1 MSALPKNDE
10 LAHVF
15 DFKKKESRKELTDK
29 IASYFSRVSNND
41 ELFKVGKKFMA
52 EFKSGVKSF
61 AVTSTGYKN
70 SQQRTILAVVC
81 YFDYADQYRIAV
93 VSDHLRHG
101 VFDELV
107 KDATPKNYQLNHF
120 GDHIEYHSFQH
131 HVDFID
137 YAELQR
143 VYDDHMYSK
152 TFDLEVKSILDK
164 YDIVFWD
171 VPEIEKMKMN
181 LQFNYRLSHFY
192 DSLTMIVSP
201 TASSGAKVEK
211 VKKFF
216 NNFNLNL
223 SGILLETSSAIE
235 QPKRKKF
242 LGVF

>member
-1 MSALPKNDE
+1 MSAAPKLED
-10 LAHVF
+10 LTQGF
-15 DFKKKESRKELTDK
+15 DFKKKETRKELTDK
-29 IASYFSRVSNND
+29 IATYFSRVSNND
-41 ELFKVGKKFMA
+41 ELFKIGKKFME
-52 EFKSGVKSF
+52 EFKAGVKNF
-61 AVTSTGYKN
+61 AITSTGYKN
-70 SQQRTILAVVC
+70 SQQRTILAIVC

-93 VSDHLRHG
+93 ISDQLKNG

-107 KDATPKNYQLNHF
+107 KDSTEKNYQLNHF
-120 GDHIEYHSFQH
+120 GDHVNYRSFQH

-137 YAELQR
+137 YAELLR
-143 VYDDHMYSK
+143 IYDEHMYSK
-152 TFDLEVKSILDK
+152 TFDFEVKSILDK

-171 VPEIEKMKMN
+171 VPELDKMKMN

-201 TASSGAKVEK
+201 TASSGKKVEK

-216 NNFNLNL
+216 NNFNINL
-223 SGILLETSSAIE
+223 TGILLETSSAIE

>member
-1 MSALPKNDE
+1 VSSAPKLVD
-10 LAHVF
+10 LTQDF

-29 IASYFSRVSNND
+29 IANYFARVSNND
-41 ELFKVGKKFMA
+41 ELFKIGKKFMA
-52 EFKSGVKSF
+52 EFKSGVKNF
-61 AVTSTGYKN
+61 AITSTGYKN

-93 VSDHLRHG
+93 ISDQLRNG
-101 VFDELV
+101 VFNELV
-107 KDATPKNYQLNHF
+107 KDSTPKNYQLNHF
-120 GDHIEYHSFQH
+120 GDHIDYHSFQH

-143 VYDDHMYSK
+143 IYDEHMYSK
-152 TFDLEVKSILDK
+152 TFDFEVKSILDK
-164 YDIVFWD
+164 YDIIFWD
-171 VPEIEKMKMN
+171 VPELEKMKMN

-201 TASSGAKVEK
+201 TASSGKKVEK

-216 NNFNLNL
+216 NNFNINL
-223 SGILLETSSAIE
+223 TGILLETSSAIE